1 MTEEKIDTPDPI
13 AANVEHLLK
22 AIAQSNLPVPVAAIL
37 AAILRAATEAAT
49 DIIPWPGV
57 AQLRR
62 VLQLRP
68 EDDR

>member
-1 MTEEKIDTPDPI
+1 MTEKDTTEQAI
-13 AANVEHLLK
+13 SANVERLLK
-22 AIAQSNLPVPVAAIL
+22 AIAASNLPLPVAAVL
-37 AAILRAATEAAT
+37 AAILRAAQEAGTELV
-49 DIIPWPGV
+49 PWIAI

>member
-1 MTEEKIDTPDPI
+1 MPKDDTDKAV
-13 AANVEHLLK
+13 AANAECLLR
-22 AIAQSNLPVPVAAIL
+22 AIAQSDLPLPVAAIL

-49 DIIPWPGV
+49 DIIPWHGL

-68 EDDR
+68 EDEQR